1 MWLPHSPFVYSRV
14 NKNGKKPK
22 IKVMSVL
29 SQLSE
34 VVISNLKEEING
46 GCDLPINEI
55 TNEILNDF
63 IEDFYD
69 NDVEEINEI
78 FG

>member
-1 MWLPHSPFVYSRV
+1 
-14 NKNGKKPK
+14 
-22 IKVMSVL
+22 MSVL
-29 SQLSE
+29 NQLSE

-69 NDVEEINEI
+69 NDIEEINEI
-78 FG
+78 FQSK